1 MKKEILYSAAVLL
14 VAATALT
21 GCYKESSSKTSEQ
34 QWTMNVE
41 ASKGGEAT
49 KALTLGP
56 TTISAAWA
64 TTEKVAVMDA
74 TNATNFGTL
83 SPKTAGAS
91 TRLSGTLTGSFAVND
106 NLNLYFPST
115 AYVSGTGV
123 VLDYT
128 GQDGTMATIASKYDY
143 SVASVTATTVD
154 NASQSFETTAA
165 TFANQQA
172 IAGFTFVNGSGV
184 ITVKSLSIGS
194 TTGNLVQKATIGST
208 TTYTYGNIT
217 VTPPT
222 PTSSMIY
229 VALNNQKGSSDTYYF
244 WVTDTDDKEW
254 MGKASANLVAGTFVP
269 VTSAIS
275 VPTQVGGKLDGHQW
289 IQLYVGGPKW
299 ATHNI
304 DLGQTSKE
312 TETEMAYCTS
322 GQESKAYFCWAYTTS
337 FAKEDVQKD
346 GVVLNNGSYSG
357 NINYDAATYN
367 WGSTWRTPTEAEL
380 TPFTTDGEDK
390 YTLVPYGKDV
400 ENASWETGSQKNYF
414 KASYQGSLRVTTGE
428 SIIIPAA
435 GSYFTRQS
443 GNVKYTQNFY
453 LGERVF
459 LQSASG
465 DAATFLSMASTFR
478 VIGTTVGYVGLS
490 VRPVSD

>member
-1 MKKEILYSAAVLL
+1 
-14 VAATALT
+14 
-21 GCYKESSSKTSEQ
+21 
-34 QWTMNVE
+34 
-41 ASKGGEAT
+41 
-49 KALTLGP
+49 
-56 TTISAAWA
+56 
-64 TTEKVAVMDA
+64 MDA

-172 IAGFTFVNGSGV
+172 IAGFTFVDGTTPISVSKLVISAASG
-184 ITVKSLSIGS
+184 K
-194 TTGNLVQKATIGST
+194 LVQKVTVGSSS
-208 TTYTYGNIT
+208 TYTYGDIS
-217 VTPPT
+217 VTP
-222 PTSSMIY
+222 SSATTDMVY
-229 VALNNQKGSSDTYYF
+229 VALNNQNGALDTYTFY
-244 WVTDTDDKEW
+244 VQD
-254 MGKASANLVAGTFVP
+254 ASSNWWTGTAKANLVAGKYYP
-269 VTSAIS
+269 VTGLKLSTYELSGTLNGHAW
-275 VPTQVGGKLDGHQW
+275 VRLYLGGL
-289 IQLYVGGPKW
+289 KW